1 MEENTEQRT
10 QNKRLSNNLNQPQQI
25 EMEENVE
32 NGEGKQRKKITTLFF
47 NTFNT
52 VPKIK
57 QQKIRQKNGK
67 NR

>member
-32 NGEGKQRKKITTLFF
+32 NGEGKQRKC
-47 NTFNT
+47 
-52 VPKIK
+52 
-57 QQKIRQKNGK
+57 QQGRRRKRRI
-67 NR
+67 